1 MGNKILNRKR
11 MNRTIFPDANYDL
24 DYYQNAWSPE
34 NKKGTYPS
42 PEAYNTSFIQ
52 QCNEFFVEDGSF
64 LRIQNVQVGYT
75 FKNIPG
81 VKSLRAYVSAQRP
94 LSFFRYNGFTTEIGG
109 SPIESGI
116 DNSVYPMQSIYT
128 IGANINF

>member
-1 MGNKILNRKR
+1 MI
-11 MNRTIFPDANYDL
+11 I
-24 DYYQNAWSPE
+24 
-34 NKKGTYPS
+34 
-42 PEAYNTSFIQ
+42 
-52 QCNEFFVEDGSF
+52 DGSF

-109 SPIESGI
+109 SPIATGI
-116 DNSVYPMQSIYT
+116 DSSSVYPMQAIYSA
-128 IGANINF
+128 GVNLNF